1 MKKWLRNWKIRKS
14 LDDDVPL
21 PDTLNSELRRDMKEW
36 RRYQAEL
43 QLVRR
48 LQSESSEEREEAPPF
63 LRARIMNA
71 VSDLE
76 RDVESPVVRPFAAA
90 WAGIL
95 TVALLIVF
103 AGILV
108 FKSAVNPPGSRPEIA
123 SSQSSSQFKEAA
135 SQVLKIV
142 DLAEGARVQTWGAK
156 INQPLENEVRLALN
170 DARTAM
176 DQLALR
182 FLPEDSGVYGFFKSD
197 D

>member
-1 MKKWLRNWKIRKS
+1 
-14 LDDDVPL
+14 
-21 PDTLNSELRRDMKEW
+21 MKEW

-43 QLVRR
+43 QLIRR

-76 RDVESPVVRPFAAA
+76 RDVESPVARPFAAA
-90 WAGIL
+90 WAGTL

-108 FKSAVNPPGSRPEIA
+108 FKSEVNPPGTRPEIA
-123 SSQSSSQFKEAA
+123 SSQFKEAA
-135 SQVLKIV
+135 SQVIKIV

-156 INQPLENEVRLALN
+156 INQPLENEVKLALN